1 MYKKAVVPSATC
13 LQRQLYHLAG
23 ESLWK
28 CIAMLTWGPSG
39 KKLCRVH
46 QIHILRWHMSDIAI
60 DLSQIPGINHLI
72 IVVDNYSCLL
82 EVVLFAKTDAA
93 HGDYSV
99 FC

>member
-1 MYKKAVVPSATC
+1 
-13 LQRQLYHLAG
+13 
-23 ESLWK
+23 
-28 CIAMLTWGPSG
+28 
-39 KKLCRVH
+39 
-46 QIHILRWHMSDIAI
+46 MSDIAI